1 MAYTFTDAT
10 ILGYQVNKNYLGE
23 GLFSI
28 NTTKNVSIEG
38 VFLNPTA
45 TQGVRESI
53 QKISGLLTGIAN
65 VYDSIVIN
73 DYNLGSGKI
82 TNISFPEGNPIRVGR
97 YVYDI
102 EIIESGNFNLA
113 PNDGIYGSFLSTG
126 ANSKILSLDESLNF
140 ENEDNG
146 DYSYNHDINIEY
158 YDDGTDIISKA
169 KDFAYQVF
177 DDTLEVG
184 LIGQFSGFYN
194 VLKNKKNYFSE
205 NYDLINKRCNFS
217 KRILINKNYNTNYST
232 IVTHNL
238 TLDGNGKVTV
248 TENGSIKALDNSL
261 QYTADNY
268 FNAELANSYS
278 RCQEVFNVYVEKY
291 NLGQK
296 DTLFNQPFI
305 LGKASDIFNNSLEY
319 NVSYVNDPAFE
330 GNIIN
335 TYNITVNKDIQ
346 NIINYSEEGQLIQV
360 GQIGS
365 ITGLDLI
372 KTKYLA
378 AKARANTRYP
388 NLKLR
393 NSSFNNSNFQNGL
406 PKKIQLIGWGG
417 AAYGYDV
424 NGEYIYT
431 TGLAVGAQGNFYGN
445 IYQNTLSGE
454 FQITYADENVW
465 WFNDL
470 NNDANNWNV
479 IGGKYSLPL
488 TGWIKNNAND
498 EAGSIRILS
507 YDINNYNNQFSYSIE
522 KTSDSSIIEG
532 NPYYKS
538 LSFDINDTAPYDLY
552 KEYIIANKI
561 PKNVLLLFGNQVE
574 IGSRSVNI
582 NGTLVRPTTNPWSTP
597 INLPLSDLKSKSI
610 SGAFDLVSDEAY
622 IDNIAYNYDSDNNF
636 SFSLDLKYLKTV
648 G

>member
-38 VFLNPTA
+38 VFLNATA
-45 TQGVRESI
+45 TQGVRQSF
-53 QKISGLLTGIAN
+53 QNISGLLTGIAD

-82 TNISFPEGNPIRVGR
+82 TNISFPEGNPIRIGR

-102 EIIESGNFNLA
+102 EILESGNFNLA

-126 ANSKILSLDESLNF
+126 ANSKISSLEENLNF

-158 YDDGTDIISKA
+158 YDDNTDIISKA
-169 KDFAYQVF
+169 KDFAYEVF
-177 DDTLEVG
+177 NDTLEVG

-205 NYDLINKRCNFS
+205 SYDLINKRCNFS

-238 TLDGNGKVTV
+238 TLDGNGKVTI

-261 QYTADNY
+261 EYTADNY
-268 FNAELANSYS
+268 FNTELINSYN
-278 RCQEVFNVYVEKY
+278 RCQNVFNVYVEKY

-296 DTLFNQPFI
+296 DSLFNVPFT
-305 LGKASDIFNNSLEY
+305 LGKVSDIFNNSLEY

-335 TYNITVNKDIQ
+335 TYNITVTTDIE
-346 NIINYSEEGQLIQV
+346 NIINYSEQGQLTQI

-365 ITGLDLI
+365 VTGLNLI
-372 KTKYLA
+372 KTKYLDA
-378 AKARANTRYP
+378 SSRANARYP
-388 NLKLR
+388 NLKLK
-393 NSSFNNSNFQNGL
+393 NSSFSLGNLSTNS
-406 PKKIQLIGWGG
+406 
-417 AAYGYDV
+417 
-424 NGEYIYT
+424 T
-431 TGLAVGAQGNFYGN
+431 T
-445 IYQNTLSGE
+445 T
-454 FQITYADENVW
+454 
-465 WFNDL
+465 
-470 NNDANNWNV
+470 
-479 IGGKYSLPL
+479 
-488 TGWIKNNAND
+488 
-498 EAGSIRILS
+498 
-507 YDINNYNNQFSYSIE
+507 YNNEFSYSIE
-522 KTSDSSIIEG
+522 KTSDNSIIEG
-532 NPYYKS
+532 DPYYKS
-538 LSFDINDTAPYDLY
+538 LSFKIDDTPPSDLY
-552 KEYIIANKI
+552 KEYIIANKN

-574 IGSRSVNI
+574 IGNRSVVI
-582 NGTLVRPTTNPWSTP
+582 NGTLIRPTSNPWSTP
-597 INLPLSDLKSKSI
+597 ITLPLNDLKSKSI
-610 SGAFDLVSDEAY
+610 SGAFNLVSDEAY

-636 SFSLDLKYLKTV
+636 SFSLDLKYLEVV

>member
-38 VFLNPTA
+38 VFLNPTV

-65 VYDSIVIN
+65 VYDSIIIN

-82 TNISFPEGNPIRVGR
+82 TNISFPEGNPIRVGK

-102 EIIESGNFNLA
+102 EILESGNFDLA

-158 YDDGTDIISKA
+158 YDDRSDIISKA
-169 KDFAYQVF
+169 KDFAYQIF
-177 DDTLEVG
+177 NDTLEVG

-205 NYDLINKRCNFS
+205 SYDLINKRCNFS
-217 KRILINKNYNTNYST
+217 KRILINKNYNTNYT
-232 IVTHNL
+232 TNVTHNL

-291 NLGQK
+291 NLGQE
-296 DTLFNQPFI
+296 DALFNQPFV

-365 ITGLDLI
+365 ISGLDLI

-378 AKARANTRYP
+378 AKSRASTRYP

-393 NSSFNNSNFQNGL
+393 NSSFNNSN
-406 PKKIQLIGWGG
+406 LIGKINVFVTKVTIASSFQGL
-417 AAYGYDV
+417 YLVQPDLY
-424 NGEYIYT
+424 NGKNYYRQVANPSYAIYWS
-431 TGLAVGAQGNFYGN
+431 
-445 IYQNTLSGE
+445 IS
-454 FQITYADENVW
+454 ENRW
-465 WFNDL
+465 K
-470 NNDANNWNV
+470 
-479 IGGKYSLPL
+479 I
-488 TGWIKNNAND
+488 
-498 EAGSIRILS
+498 AGSLGGFGPVDS
-507 YDINNYNNQFSYSIE
+507 NVGDFKYPWFAFDSSFGVYPVGENTYNNNFSYSIE
-522 KTSDSSIIEG
+522 KTSDNSIIEG

-538 LSFDINDTAPYDLY
+538 LSFDINDNSPYDLY
-552 KEYIIANKI
+552 KEYIIANKN

-574 IGSRSVNI
+574 IGSRSVTI
-582 NGTLVRPTTNPWSTP
+582 NGTLVRPTSNPWSTP